1 MKIRAMKQKSLIIL
15 FLMLPIWAT
24 GLTTTSGEDKQA
36 QDTLYLDFK
45 ASVEMMEAQNQMI
58 ESARLM
64 QQKANLEKKAAAGMY
79 FPSIGASATYSVMS
93 DPLELDLTPVRD
105 AITPLYETL
114 SQFGTFEPA
123 AYSSTIKAGLSEGLQ
138 QIQNGE
144 WVKEIQK
151 DQFGMAD
158 INVNWPLY
166 AGGRIRLA
174 NKAAKIAIQESD
186 HEYEHTWSQQ
196 HVELVQRYYGLQLIR
211 QVADLRKEVMDGM
224 AQHLSDA
231 NKMKENGMMAEAE
244 RLHAEVAFAEAKRE
258 YKKALKDVELM
269 ETALRNT
276 LATNQRI
283 IPVSKLF
290 IVSSIK
296 DRQFYIEEALA
307 NNPQLKL
314 LNAKKNL
321 ADLGIKKERAAFLP
335 NVALMGTKEIYEHDL
350 SEYVPDWFIGVGLQ
364 INLFDGMSKFRKV
377 SAAKI
382 QKQRVVTIE
391 EKARQDI
398 VTLVTKVHQELQ
410 KAMEEYQSTE
420 TSLKFAEEYYRVR
433 NKAFREGFASS
444 TEVVDARLNLFKV
457 KTERL
462 KAMYNYDLAWASL
475 LAITGSSDQF
485 MAAQ

>member
-1 MKIRAMKQKSLIIL
+1 MKKNSLIIL
-15 FLMLPIWAT
+15 FLILPALAESRT
-24 GLTTTSGEDKQA
+24 MPGEDDQGT
-36 QDTLYLDFK
+36 DTLYLDFR
-45 ASVEMMEAQNQMI
+45 ASVELMESQNQMI
-58 ESARLM
+58 ESARLN
-64 QQKANLEKKAAAGMY
+64 QKRANLEKKAAAGMY

-123 AYSSTIKAGLSEGLQ
+123 TYSSTIKAGLSDGLQ

-144 WVKEIQK
+144 WVKEIQR

-174 NKAAKIAIQESD
+174 NKAAKIGMQEAD
-186 HEYEHTWSQQ
+186 HEYEYTWSQQ
-196 HVELVQRYYGLQLIR
+196 HVELVQRYYGLQLVR

-224 AQHLSDA
+224 AQHLNDA

-244 RLHAEVAFAEAKRE
+244 RLHAEVAFAEATRE

-276 LATNQRI
+276 LATDRHVV
-283 IPVSKLF
+283 PVSELF
-290 IVSSIK
+290 IVPVIK
-296 DRQFYIEEALA
+296 DRQYYIVEALA

-335 NVALMGTKEIYEHDL
+335 NVALMGTKELYEHDL
-350 SEYVPDWFIGVGLQ
+350 SEYIPDWFFGVGLQ

-377 SAAKI
+377 SAAKV

-410 KAMEEYQSTE
+410 KALEEYQSTQA
-420 TSLKFAEEYYRVR
+420 SLKFAEEYYRVR

-444 TEVVDARLNLFKV
+444 SDVVDARLNLFKV
-457 KTERL
+457 KTEQL

-485 MAAQ
+485 MTAE

>member
-1 MKIRAMKQKSLIIL
+1 MKQNSLIIL
-15 FLMLPIWAT
+15 FLMLPVLAYS
-24 GLTTTSGEDKQA
+24 SGPSGDEEQSK
-36 QDTLYLDFK
+36 DTLYLDFK
-45 ASVEMMEAQNQMI
+45 TSVELMNNRNKMI
-58 ESARLM
+58 ESARLS
-64 QQKANLEKKAAAGMY
+64 QKKATLEKKATAGMY
-79 FPSIGASATYSVMS
+79 FPSIGASATYSIMS

-114 SQFGTFEPA
+114 SQYGSFEPA
-123 AYSSTIKAGLSEGLQ
+123 EASPTIKDGLTKGLE
-138 QIQNGE
+138 QIQSAE

-158 INVNWPLY
+158 ININWPLY

-174 NKAAKIAIQESD
+174 NKAAKISMEEADYQF
-186 HEYEHTWSQQ
+186 EHTWSQQ
-196 HVELVQRYYGLQLIR
+196 HVELVQRYYGLQLTR

-224 AQHLSDA
+224 AQHLNDA

-244 RLHAEVAFAEAKRE
+244 RLHAEVAFAEAERE

-276 LATNQRI
+276 LATDKPL
-283 IPVSKLF
+283 IPVSELF
-290 IVSSIK
+290 IIPTIK
-296 DRQFYIEEALA
+296 DRQYYIDQALA

-314 LNAKKNL
+314 INAKKNL

-335 NVALMGTKEIYEHDL
+335 NIALMGSKEIYEHDL
-350 SEYVPDWFIGVGLQ
+350 SEYIPDWFIGVGLQ
-364 INLFDGMSKFRKV
+364 INLFDGMTKIRKV
-377 SAAKI
+377 SAAKV
-382 QKQRVVTIE
+382 QKQQVVTLE

-398 VTLVTKVHQELQ
+398 TTLVTKVYQELQ
-410 KAMEEYQSTE
+410 KALEEYQSTE

-457 KTERL
+457 QTEQL
-462 KAMYNYDLAWASL
+462 KAMYNFDLAWASL
-475 LAITGSSDQF
+475 LAITGSNEQF
-485 MAAQ
+485 LAVE